1 MQYLWFIVICC
12 HYAQH
17 AKIKN
22 KINYSPTVF
31 MMSNMVLADP
41 LAIATEVKW
50 GMALPRENDPIITEK
65 NTWNMYTQMLQD
77 LLFKKI

>member
-1 MQYLWFIVICC
+1 
-12 HYAQH
+12 
-17 AKIKN
+17 
-22 KINYSPTVF
+22 

-65 NTWNMYTQMLQD
+65 KTWNRCIHKYSEICILKIWYTD
-77 LLFKKI
+77 RSHIV